1 MEQSAQN
8 KLPDWEI
15 KWQFCKPLIEPA
27 LKHQDSYT
35 IDDVEDKI
43 RSGYFHL
50 WPGEESAFIT
60 EFIIMPRMR
69 ALNLIFCGGNYEEL
83 TSMLPSIESFAKAAG
98 CKRLY
103 GGGRPGWYRKIKH
116 LGFVKEH
123 LIRKDL

>member
-69 ALNLIFCGGNYEEL
+69 ALNLIFPLKLFDITDTVNGEL
-83 TSMLPSIESFAKAAG
+83 SFVNSKHV
-98 CKRLY
+98 RL
-103 GGGRPGWYRKIKH
+103 G
-116 LGFVKEH
+116 
-123 LIRKDL
+123 